1 LTETFFQGGL
11 GTRDEMCMS
20 FIYYYPKI
28 ELTECKTQQE
38 FQSFLTALGIKNVA
52 GDILA
57 ELNMPYNPK

>member
-1 LTETFFQGGL
+1 
-11 GTRDEMCMS
+11 MS